1 MLAQQRRAVVIVG
14 MHRSGT
20 SAVAGAINLLGA
32 QQPNWMLQG
41 GPSNP
46 LGYYEAYGVI
56 HVNDWILRKAGSTW
70 YDCLGF
76 APESLDPVTRGI
88 AMALINISVSV
99 EFGDASLLL
108 LKDPRLCLLLEY
120 WLPMLDATHI
130 APTVLLVLRHPAE
143 VIASLAKRDTFP
155 EPLAAATWLQH
166 MLTAEHATR
175 GRQRAI
181 VSYDSLL
188 HDWRACLDRAG
199 QQAGFVWPIAFD
211 AISEQMPLR
220 LNGGLRHH
228 RSAAVG
234 AGMPKPVAALM
245 QPAFESLL
253 ALEAGDAPRHLHRLD
268 EISAE
273 FTAWRLQHGR
283 SLANELLDGH
293 ILRRLPNEVI
303 PDEWM
308 QLAEGVARSIGPT
321 ATGV

>member
-1 MLAQQRRAVVIVG
+1 MLAEQRRTVVIVG

-32 QQPNWMLQG
+32 QQPKWMLQG
-41 GPSNP
+41 GPANP
-46 LGYYEAYGVI
+46 LGYFEAYGVI

-70 YDCLGF
+70 YDSLGF
-76 APESLDPVTRGI
+76 APDSVDPVTRGT
-88 AMALINISVSV
+88 AMALINIALSV

-143 VIASLAKRDTFP
+143 VITSLAKRDTFP
-155 EPLAAATWLQH
+155 EPLAAATWLH
-166 MLTAEHATR
+166 YMLAAEYATR
-175 GRQRAI
+175 GRRRAI
-181 VSYDSLL
+181 ISYDSLL
-188 HDWRACLDRAG
+188 HDWRVCLDRAG
-199 QQAGFVWPIAFD
+199 GQTGFAWPIAFD
-211 AISEQMPLR
+211 AIAEQMPSR
-220 LNGGLRHH
+220 LNGSLRHH
-228 RSAAVG
+228 RSDMVG
-234 AGMPKPVAALM
+234 AGMPQQVAALM
-245 QPAFESLL
+245 QPAFETLL

-268 EISAE
+268 DIRAE
-273 FTAWRLQHGR
+273 FTTWRLQHGQ

-293 ILRRLPNEVI
+293 VLRRLPNEVI

-308 QLAEGVARSIGPT
+308 QIAEGAARSIAPT